1 MSNLQGKT
9 ITLHDM
15 TLRDGMH
22 PKRHQMTLEQMT
34 SIAQG
39 LDAAGVPLIE
49 VTHGDGL
56 GGSSVNYGFPA
67 HSDEEY
73 LSTVVPLMKKSKVSA
88 LLIPGI
94 GTVDHLK
101 MAHGLGVHTI
111 RVATHCTEADVSEQH
126 IAYARRL
133 EMDTVGFLM
142 MAHMNSPEGLV
153 RQARLMESYGANCI
167 YVTDSAGHMLPD
179 DVKAR
184 LGAVRDALKP
194 ETELGFHGH
203 HNLAMGV
210 ANSVAAIEVGANR
223 IDAAAA
229 GLGAGAGN
237 TPMEVLVA
245 VLERMGATT
254 GVDVW
259 KIQDVAEDLVV
270 PIMDFPIR
278 IDRDALT
285 LGYAGVYGSFL
296 LFAKRAGAK
305 YGIPSRD
312 LLVELG
318 RRKMVGGQ
326 EDMIEDTALT
336 LVRRRE
342 QADAKA
348 NRKVAA

>member
-1 MSNLQGKT
+1 MKSPLEGRKV
-9 ITLHDM
+9 TLHDM

-22 PKRHQMTLEQMT
+22 PKRHQMTLEQMR
-34 SIAQG
+34 SVARA

-67 HSDEEY
+67 HGDEEY
-73 LSTVVPLMKKSKVSA
+73 LAAVIPLMQRAKVSA

-94 GTVDHLK
+94 GTVDHLN
-101 MAHGLGVHTI
+101 MA
-111 RVATHCTEADVSEQH
+111 HCTEADVAEQH
-126 IAYARRL
+126 IVAARKL
-133 EMDTVGFLM
+133 GMDTVGFLM
-142 MAHMNSPEGLV
+142 MAHMNSPEGLAK
-153 RQARLMESYGANCI
+153 QAKLMEGYGANCI

-179 DVKAR
+179 DVRVR
-184 LGAVRDALKP
+184 LAAVREALQP
-194 ETELGFHGH
+194 HTELGFHGH

-210 ANSVAAIEVGANR
+210 ANSIAAIEAGATR
-223 IDAAAA
+223 VDAAAA

-245 VLERMGATT
+245 VCDRMGIET
-254 GVDVW
+254 GIDVW

-270 PIMDFPIR
+270 PMMDFPIR
-278 IDRDALT
+278 VDRDALT

-296 LFAKRAGAK
+296 LFAKRAEKK
-305 YGIPSRD
+305 YGVPARD

-318 RRKMVGGQ
+318 RRGLVGGQ

-336 LVRRRE
+336 MARARGLLPAR
-342 QADAKA
+342 
-348 NRKVAA
+348 VA

>member
-1 MSNLQGKT
+1 MKSPLEGKKV
-9 ITLHDM
+9 TLHDM

-22 PKRHQMTLEQMT
+22 PKRHQMTLEQMK
-34 SIAQG
+34 AVACG

-67 HSDEEY
+67 HTDEQY
-73 LSTVVPLMKKSKVSA
+73 LSTVVPLMKRAKVSA

-101 MAHGLGVHTI
+101 MAHDLGVHTI
-111 RVATHCTEADVSEQH
+111 RVATHCTEGDVSEQH
-126 IAYARRL
+126 IVAAREL
-133 EMDTVGFLM
+133 GMDTVGFLM
-142 MAHMNSPEGLV
+142 MAHMNSPEGLAA
-153 RQARLMESYGANCI
+153 QAKLMEGYGANCV
-167 YVTDSAGHMLPD
+167 YVTDSAGHMLPG

-184 LGAVRDALKP
+184 LAAVRAALKP

-210 ANSVAAIEVGANR
+210 ANSIAAIEAGATR
-223 IDAAAA
+223 VDAAAA

-245 VLERMGATT
+245 VCDRMGIAT
-254 GVDVW
+254 GIDVW
-259 KIQDVAEDLVV
+259 KIQDVAEDIVV
-270 PIMDFPIR
+270 PLMDFPIR
-278 IDRDALT
+278 VDRDALT

-296 LFAKRAGAK
+296 LFAKRAGQK

-312 LLVELG
+312 ILVELG

-336 LVRRRE
+336 LAR
-342 QADAKA
+342 A
-348 NRKVAA
+348 RKVAA